1 MPFTVMTFTGSNQ
14 WFLHTVSGS
23 YDTTILDSALPS
35 YMWTSTL
42 PAGSS
47 MGGYHN
53 NMNGMAYGS
62 SMMNA
67 QSSGSGRFIK
77 EKKMVDQSIP
87 MAFVFCFYK
96 DSL

>member
-1 MPFTVMTFTGSNQ
+1 MPLTIMTFTDSNQ

-23 YDTTILDSALPS
+23 YDTAILDSALPS

-53 NMNGMAYGS
+53 NMSGMAYGP

-77 EKKMVDQSIP
+77 GKKMVDS
-87 MAFVFCFYK
+87 
-96 DSL
+96 STNG